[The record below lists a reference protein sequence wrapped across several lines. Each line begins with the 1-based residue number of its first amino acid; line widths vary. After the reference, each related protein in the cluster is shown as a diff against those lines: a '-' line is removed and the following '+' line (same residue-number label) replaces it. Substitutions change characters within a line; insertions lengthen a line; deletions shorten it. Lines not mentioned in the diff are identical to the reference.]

1 MKGICLRN
9 LRENIYILLNL
20 ANRISPFCDMYLV
33 FYTFSDSFTLL
44 IKMIRYQLIYGFLR
58 TSRMRYTVMFVHR
71 LLNLKVLIQKF
82 SLGSLVVS
90 YKSNFYYE
98 VGLL

>member
-1 MKGICLRN
+1 
-9 LRENIYILLNL
+9 
-20 ANRISPFCDMYLV
+20 MYLV

-71 LLNLKVLIQKF
+71 LLNFKVLIQKS

-90 YKSNFYYE
+90 HKFNFYDE